1 MYVDENII
9 TKQGAFSNINCCIL
23 TKYNPKTAHIFLV

>member
-9 TKQGAFSNINCCIL
+9 TKQGVFSNINCSIGSPICCA
-23 TKYNPKTAHIFLV
+23 YQEF